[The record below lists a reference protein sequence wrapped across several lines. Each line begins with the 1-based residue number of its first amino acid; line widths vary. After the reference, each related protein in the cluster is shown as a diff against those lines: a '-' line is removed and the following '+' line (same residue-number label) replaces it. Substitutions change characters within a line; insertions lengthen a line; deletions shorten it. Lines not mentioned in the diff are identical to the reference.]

1 MKRDLTEL
9 FLQKLQPQPRRFLV
23 WDGKQRGLALAVRP
37 NNRRSW
43 KCIYSVRG
51 RVRWYTIGP
60 ADVISLAEARKRAAK
75 IRVAVADGKDPQ
87 AEKRAERGV
96 GTFAELARRYV
107 EEYAKGRNKSWAQA
121 DYLVRSHLL
130 PRWGKLLPSNI
141 TRDDVKRLKA
151 AIKAPIV
158 ANQTLAAASAIFS
171 WAMREQIGGVAVNPC
186 RHVERHATHSRERV
200 LAASEV
206 APLWTALGKAGE
218 AGKVLKLILLTGQ
231 RPGEVSAMRREH
243 IRDGWW
249 EMPGEPSGDWPGTKN
264 GRSHRVWLP
273 QPATLLA
280 TNNVP
285 SVTPTER
292 VIDFDN
298 VPSVAQ
304 LAATMRTICTQLG
317 VTQKVT
323 PHDLRRTF
331 LSQVTALGFG
341 RDALDRIANHKKQ
354 HAVTDVYDRHGYA
367 SEDQHIMEA
376 VAAEIVRLAEG
387 RPGAGQGRAPEGSD
401 ARAVLAGGAGVLRA
415 SRPPSQP
422 WIRGAGRKR
431 GG

>member
-23 WDGKQRGLALAVRP
+23 WDRKQRGLALAVRP

-96 GTFAELARRYV
+96 GTFGELARRYV
-107 EEYAKGRNKSWAQA
+107 EEYAKGKNKSWAQA

-171 WAMREQIGGVAVNPC
+171 WALREQIAGVTLNPC

-206 APLWTALGKAGE
+206 APFWTAFGQEGRAGIT
-218 AGKVLKLILLTGQ
+218 LKLILLTGQ
-231 RPGEVSAMRREH
+231 RPGEVIHLRRQH
-243 IRDGWW
+243 IIDGWW
-249 EMPGEPSGDWPGTKN
+249 QMPG
-264 GRSHRVWLP
+264 
-273 QPATLLA
+273 QP
-280 TNNVP
+280 
-285 SVTPTER
+285 
-292 VIDFDN
+292 D
-298 VPSVAQ
+298 
-304 LAATMRTICTQLG
+304 AA
-317 VTQKVT
+317 
-323 PHDLRRTF
+323 
-331 LSQVTALGFG
+331 
-341 RDALDRIANHKKQ
+341 
-354 HAVTDVYDRHGYA
+354 
-367 SEDQHIMEA
+367 
-376 VAAEIVRLAEG
+376 
-387 RPGAGQGRAPEGSD
+387 
-401 ARAVLAGGAGVLRA
+401 
-415 SRPPSQP
+415 
-422 WIRGAGRKR
+422 
-431 GG
+431 

>member
-96 GTFAELARRYV
+96 GTFGELARRYV
-107 EEYAKGRNKSWAQA
+107 EEYAKGKNKSWAQA

-130 PRWGKLLPSNI
+130 PRWGKLLPSHI

-171 WAMREQIGGVAVNPC
+171 WALREQIAGVTLNPC
-186 RHVERHATHSRERV
+186 QHVERHATRSRERV

-206 APLWTALGKAGE
+206 APFWTAFGQEGRAGIT
-218 AGKVLKLILLTGQ
+218 LKLILLTGQ
-231 RPGEVSAMRREH
+231 RPGEVIHLRRQH
-243 IRDGWW
+243 IIDGWW
-249 EMPGEPSGDWPGTKN
+249 QMPGQPDAALDWPGTKN
-264 GRSHRVWLP
+264 GESHRVWLP
-273 QPATLLA
+273 KPVQELLA
-280 TNNVP
+280 ANGNG
-285 SVTPTER
+285 SVGYMFASPR
-292 VIDFDN
+292 GG
-298 VPSVAQ
+298 PVAK
-304 LAATMRTICTQLG
+304 LDDAMRSICTKLG
-317 VTQKVT
+317 VERLT

-331 LSQVTALGFG
+331 GTRVTQLKLG
-341 RDALDRIANHKKQ
+341 RAAMNRILNHSNGD
-354 HAVTDVYDRHGYA
+354 DVGDTYDRYGYA
-367 SEDQHIMEA
+367 EDDQRVMEA
-376 VAAEIVRLAEG
+376 VADHIMALAEG
-387 RPGAGQGRAPEGSD
+387 READ
-401 ARAVLAGGAGVLRA
+401 DKVAR
-415 SRPPSQP
+415 PSF
-422 WIRGAGRKR
+422 KR
-431 GG
+431 TGKRS

>member
-9 FLQKLQPQPRRFLV
+9 FLQKLQPQPHRFLV

-96 GTFAELARRYV
+96 GTFGELARRYV
-107 EEYAKGRNKSWAQA
+107 EEYAKGKNKSWAQA

-130 PRWGKLLPSNI
+130 PRWGKLLPSHI

-171 WAMREQIGGVAVNPC
+171 WALREQIAGVTLNPC
-186 RHVERHATHSRERV
+186 QHVERHATRSRERV

-206 APLWTALGKAGE
+206 APFWTAFGQEGRAGIT
-218 AGKVLKLILLTGQ
+218 LKLILLTGQ
-231 RPGEVSAMRREH
+231 RPGEVIHLRRQH
-243 IRDGWW
+243 IIDGWW
-249 EMPGEPSGDWPGTKN
+249 QMPGQPDAALDWPGTKN
-264 GRSHRVWLP
+264 GESHRVWLP
-273 QPATLLA
+273 ATAQQLLA
-280 TNNVP
+280 
-285 SVTPTER
+285 ELDG
-292 VIDFDN
+292 DFAGLKLN
-298 VPSVAQ
+298 APMQ
-304 LAATMRTICTQLG
+304 TICRELG
-317 VTQKVT
+317 VTEKVT
-323 PHDLRRTF
+323 PHDLRRTHGT
-331 LSQVTALGFG
+331 LITGLGFG
-341 RDALDRIANHKKQ
+341 RDAMNRIQNHK
-354 HAVTDVYDRHGYA
+354 DGGIGSVYDRHEYA
-367 SEDQHIMEA
+367 EENRRVMEA
-376 VAAEIVRLAEG
+376 VASEIMRLAEG
-387 RPGAGQGRAPEGSD
+387 RGAGKAKI
-401 ARAVLAGGAGVLRA
+401 VHL
-415 SRPPSQP
+415 
-422 WIRGAGRKR
+422 R
-431 GG
+431 GGEGR

>member
-60 ADVISLAEARKRAAK
+60 ADVIGLAEARKRAAK

-107 EEYAKGRNKSWAQA
+107 EEYAKSKNKSWAQA
-121 DYLVRSHLL
+121 DALVRKHLL
-130 PRWGKLLPSNI
+130 PRWGKLVPSNI

-171 WAMREQIGGVAVNPC
+171 WALREEVAGVTLNPC

-206 APLWTALGKAGE
+206 ANFWSAFGQAEQAGI
-218 AGKVLKLILLTGQ
+218 ALKLILLTGQ
-231 RPGEVSAMRREH
+231 RPGEIIHLRRQH
-243 IRDGWW
+243 IRDNWW
-249 EMPGEPSGDWPGTKN
+249 ELPSRPDPTLGWPGTKN
-264 GRSHRVWLP
+264 GESHRVWLP
-273 QPATLLA
+273 GPAQQLLA
-280 TNNVP
+280 
-285 SVTPTER
+285 ELDG
-292 VIDFDN
+292 DFARN
-298 VPSVAQ
+298 LKLTAP
-304 LAATMRTICTQLG
+304 MRAICAQLG
-317 VTQKVT
+317 VTSKVT
-323 PHDLRRTF
+323 PHDLRRTHGT
-331 LSQVTALGFG
+331 LITGLGFG
-341 RDALDRIANHKKQ
+341 REAMNRIQNH
-354 HAVTDVYDRHGYA
+354 VEGGIGSVYDRYGYA
-367 SEDQHIMEA
+367 DENQRIMEA
-376 VAAEIVRLAEG
+376 VAGEIVRLAEC
-387 RPGAGQGRAPEGSD
+387 RPVEAKVVA
-401 ARAVLAGGAGVLRA
+401 LRA
-415 SRPPSQP
+415 
-422 WIRGAGRKR
+422 
-431 GG
+431 

>member
-9 FLQKLQPQPRRFLV
+9 FLQKLQPQRRRFLV

-96 GTFAELARRYV
+96 GTFGELARRYV

-171 WAMREQIGGVAVNPC
+171 WALREQIAGVTLNPC
-186 RHVERHATHSRERV
+186 QHVERHATRSRERV

-206 APLWTALGKAGE
+206 APLWTALGE
-218 AGKVLKLILLTGQ
+218 AGRAGIALKLILLLGQ
-231 RPGEVSAMRREH
+231 RPGEILHLRRQH

-249 EMPGEPSGDWPGTKN
+249 ELPGQPDPALGWPGTKN
-264 GRSHRVWLP
+264 GESHRVWLP
-273 QPATLLA
+273 APAQQLLA
-280 TNNVP
+280 AL
-285 SVTPTER
+285 EG
-292 VIDFDN
+292 DFARTKLN
-298 VPSVAQ
+298 AP
-304 LAATMRTICTQLG
+304 MRAVCAQLG
-317 VTQKVT
+317 VTEKVT

-341 RDALDRIANHKKQ
+341 RDAMDRIANHKQ

-367 SEDQHIMEA
+367 VEDQHIMET
-376 VAAEIVRLAEG
+376 VAGEIVRLAEG
-387 RPGAGQGRAPEGSD
+387 RPGVAKVVPLKGGTRRARSL
-401 ARAVLAGGAGVLRA
+401 RAGGA
-415 SRPPSQP
+415 S
-422 WIRGAGRKR
+422 
-431 GG
+431 

>member
-96 GTFAELARRYV
+96 GTFGELARRYV

-130 PRWGKLLPSNI
+130 PRWGKLLPSHI

-171 WAMREQIGGVAVNPC
+171 WALREQIAGVTLNPC
-186 RHVERHATHSRERV
+186 QHVERHATRSRERV

-206 APLWTALGKAGE
+206 APFWTAFGQEGRAGIT
-218 AGKVLKLILLTGQ
+218 LKLILLTGQ
-231 RPGEVSAMRREH
+231 RPGEVIHLRRQH
-243 IRDGWW
+243 IIDGWW
-249 EMPGEPSGDWPGTKN
+249 QMSGQPDAALDWPGTKN
-264 GRSHRVWLP
+264 GESHRVWLP
-273 QPATLLA
+273 ATAQQLLA
-280 TNNVP
+280 
-285 SVTPTER
+285 ELDG
-292 VIDFDN
+292 DFAGLKLN
-298 VPSVAQ
+298 APMQ
-304 LAATMRTICTQLG
+304 TICRELG
-317 VTQKVT
+317 VTEKVT
-323 PHDLRRTF
+323 PHDLRRTHGT
-331 LSQVTALGFG
+331 LITGLGFG
-341 RDALDRIANHKKQ
+341 RDAMNRIQNHK
-354 HAVTDVYDRHGYA
+354 DGGIGSVYDRHEYA
-367 SEDQHIMEA
+367 EENRRVMEA
-376 VAAEIVRLAEG
+376 VASEIMRLAEG
-387 RPGAGQGRAPEGSD
+387 RGAGKAKI
-401 ARAVLAGGAGVLRA
+401 VHL
-415 SRPPSQP
+415 
-422 WIRGAGRKR
+422 R
-431 GG
+431 GGEGR

>member
-96 GTFAELARRYV
+96 GTFGELARRYV
-107 EEYAKGRNKSWAQA
+107 EEYAKGKNKSWAQA

-130 PRWGKLLPSNI
+130 PRWGKLLPSHI

-171 WAMREQIGGVAVNPC
+171 WALREQIAGVTLNPC
-186 RHVERHATHSRERV
+186 QHVERHATRSRERV

-206 APLWTALGKAGE
+206 APFWTAFGQEGRAGIT
-218 AGKVLKLILLTGQ
+218 LKLILLTGQ
-231 RPGEVSAMRREH
+231 RPGEVIHLRRQH
-243 IRDGWW
+243 IIDGWW
-249 EMPGEPSGDWPGTKN
+249 QMPGQPDAALDWPGTKN
-264 GRSHRVWLP
+264 GESHRVWLP
-273 QPATLLA
+273 ATAQQLLA
-280 TNNVP
+280 
-285 SVTPTER
+285 ELDG
-292 VIDFDN
+292 DFAGLKLN
-298 VPSVAQ
+298 APMQ
-304 LAATMRTICTQLG
+304 TICRELG
-317 VTQKVT
+317 VTEKVT
-323 PHDLRRTF
+323 PHDLRRTHGT
-331 LSQVTALGFG
+331 LITGLGFG
-341 RDALDRIANHKKQ
+341 RDAMNRIQNHK
-354 HAVTDVYDRHGYA
+354 DGGIGSVYDRHEYA
-367 SEDQHIMEA
+367 EENRRVMEA
-376 VAAEIVRLAEG
+376 VASEIMRLAEG
-387 RPGAGQGRAPEGSD
+387 RGAGKAKI
-401 ARAVLAGGAGVLRA
+401 VHL
-415 SRPPSQP
+415 
-422 WIRGAGRKR
+422 R
-431 GG
+431 GGEGR

>member
-23 WDGKQRGLALAVRP
+23 WDGKQRGLALAVHP

-96 GTFAELARRYV
+96 GTFGELARRYV

-171 WAMREQIGGVAVNPC
+171 WALREQIAGVTLNPC

-206 APLWTALGKAGE
+206 APFWTALGE
-218 AGKVLKLILLTGQ
+218 AGRAGIALKLILLLGQ
-231 RPGEVSAMRREH
+231 RPGEIIHLRRQH

-249 EMPGEPSGDWPGTKN
+249 ELPGQPDPALAWPGTKN
-264 GRSHRVWLP
+264 GESHRVWLP
-273 QPATLLA
+273 APAQQLLA
-280 TNNVP
+280 AL
-285 SVTPTER
+285 EG
-292 VIDFDN
+292 DFARTKLN
-298 VPSVAQ
+298 AP
-304 LAATMRTICTQLG
+304 MRAVCAQLG
-317 VTQKVT
+317 VTEKVT

-341 RDALDRIANHKKQ
+341 RDAMDRIANHKQ

-367 SEDQHIMEA
+367 VEDQHIMET
-376 VAAEIVRLAEG
+376 VAAAIMRLAEG
-387 RPGAGQGRAPEGSD
+387 RPGAAKVVPLKAGTRRARPRRS
-401 ARAVLAGGAGVLRA
+401 LRA
-415 SRPPSQP
+415 GEAS
-422 WIRGAGRKR
+422 
-431 GG
+431 

>member
-9 FLQKLQPQPRRFLV
+9 FLQKLQPQPHRFLV

-60 ADVISLAEARKRAAK
+60 ADVIGLAEARKRAAK
-75 IRVAVADGKDPQ
+75 IRVAVADGHDPQ
-87 AEKRAERGV
+87 AEKRAARGV

-107 EEYAKGRNKSWAQA
+107 EEYAKTKNKSWAQA
-121 DYLVRSHLL
+121 DSLVRKHLL

-171 WAMREQIGGVAVNPC
+171 WALREEVAGITINPC

-206 APLWTALGKAGE
+206 AKFWSAFGQAGQ
-218 AGKVLKLILLTGQ
+218 AGVALKLILLTGQ
-231 RPGEVSAMRREH
+231 RPGEIIHLRRQH
-243 IRDGWW
+243 LRDGWW
-249 EMPGEPSGDWPGTKN
+249 EMPGRPDPTLAWPGTKN
-264 GRSHRVWLP
+264 GESHRVWLP
-273 QPATLLA
+273 GPAQQLLA
-280 TNNVP
+280 
-285 SVTPTER
+285 EFAG
-292 VIDFDN
+292 DFPGN
-298 VPSVAQ
+298 LKLTAP
-304 LAATMRTICTQLG
+304 MRALCAQLG
-317 VTQKVT
+317 VTSKVT
-323 PHDLRRTF
+323 PHDLRRTHGT
-331 LSQVTALGFG
+331 LITGLGFG
-341 RDALDRIANHKKQ
+341 RDAMNRIQNHK
-354 HAVTDVYDRHGYA
+354 DGGIGSVYDRHQYA
-367 SEDQHIMEA
+367 EENRRIMEA

-387 RPGAGQGRAPEGSD
+387 RPSEAKVVA
-401 ARAVLAGGAGVLRA
+401 LRA
-415 SRPPSQP
+415 
-422 WIRGAGRKR
+422 
-431 GG
+431 